1 MVFELGQPVQYN
13 NKKYY
18 VIEQYDYIPRYILW
32 DPTEPKC
39 VIAEASDMTEPGNEI
54 LLAVKAMFEEG
65 KLDEYIDEAIRLFSM
80 DNTNDFTY
88 APLNAMETE
97 VPIDLQASKR
107 RLVRDKELGKPLKKR
122 FEAPR
127 GDDNNNNEDLR
138 KSLNDLN
145 NDTYGYTLDKMRN
158 IAKSRTQK
166 NGAPGKKVG
175 TGREWFWKVE
185 KFWYRKDGILEKI
198 DPSNVYNPDEEDYAP
213 SKYKSVIDN
222 NNDISIIK
230 ARIDTLELFKKNRK
244 LKKDEE
250 HELKKL
256 KLELAMKRQ
265 RKSTRNK
272 KNKQQLYE
280 SDLKF

>member
-13 NKKYY
+13 NKEYY

-39 VIAEASDMTEPGNEI
+39 VIAEASDMKEI
-54 LLAVKAMFEEG
+54 NMDILGPVKAMYDDG

-88 APLNAMETE
+88 APLKATETE
-97 VPIDLQASKR
+97 LPIDLQASKR

-127 GDDNNNNEDLR
+127 GDDNNNNEDIR
-138 KSLNDLN
+138 KKLN
-145 NDTYGYTLDKMRN
+145 NIYNDTSGYTLEKMHN
-158 IAKSRTQK
+158 IAKRRT
-166 NGAPGKKVG
+166 GRAPGRNVG
-175 TGREWFWKVE
+175 SGREWFWKVE

-198 DPSNVYNPDEEDYAP
+198 DPSDVYNPDEEDYAP
-213 SKYKSVIDN
+213 SKYKSFN
-222 NNDISIIK
+222 NNDMFITTIK
-230 ARIDTLELFKKNRK
+230 ARIDTLELFKKNRR
-244 LKKDEE
+244 LTQDEKA
-250 HELKKL
+250 ELKEL
-256 KLELAMKRQ
+256 KLRLAMKRQ
-265 RKSTRNK
+265 RKSTRLKN

>member
-1 MVFELGQPVQYN
+1 MVLELGQPVQYN
-13 NKKYY
+13 NKEYY
-18 VIEQYDYIPRYILW
+18 VIEQYDFIPRYILW

-39 VIAEASDMTEPGNEI
+39 IIAKASDMKEI
-54 LLAVKAMFEEG
+54 DNDILGPVKAMYDEG

-88 APLNAMETE
+88 APLNPIETE
-97 VPIDLQASKR
+97 EPIDSQASKR

-127 GDDNNNNEDLR
+127 GDDNNNNEDRR
-138 KSLNDLN
+138 KNLNN
-145 NDTYGYTLDKMRN
+145 TYNDTYGYTLEKMHN
-158 IAKSRTQK
+158 IAKRRT
-166 NGAPGKKVG
+166 GRAPGRRVG

-198 DPSNVYNPDEEDYAP
+198 DPSDVYNPDKEDYAP
-213 SKYKSVIDN
+213 SNYKSFTNN
-222 NNDISIIK
+222 NNDMFNIE
-230 ARIDTLELFKKNRK
+230 ARIATLELFKKNRK
-244 LKKDEE
+244 LKKDEKD
-250 HELKKL
+250 ELKKL
-256 KLELAMKRQ
+256 KLQLAMKRR
-265 RKSTRNK
+265 RKSKRNK